1 MLPCLSSKPLSPWRN
16 SLLGTKVMGPILIMI
31 FLFSFEQGSPLL
43 SVYPTE
49 QDRQN
54 AYELQSESAST
65 DLSEI
70 VKEIIS
76 LGGDVP
82 GHFLRGKLFE

>member
-1 MLPCLSSKPLSPWRN
+1 MLPCLSSKLLIPWRN
-16 SLLGTKVMGPILIMI
+16 SLLGTKVMEPILIMI
-31 FLFSFEQGSPLL
+31 FLFSFGQERPLL

-54 AYELQSESAST
+54 ADELRSESAST

-76 LGGDVP
+76 LSGDVP
-82 GHFLRGKLFE
+82 SHFLRGKLLE